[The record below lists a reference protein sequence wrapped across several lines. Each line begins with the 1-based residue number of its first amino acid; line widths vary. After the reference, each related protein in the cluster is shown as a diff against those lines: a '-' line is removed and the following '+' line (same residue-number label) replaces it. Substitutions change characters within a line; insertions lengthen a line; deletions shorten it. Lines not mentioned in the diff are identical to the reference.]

1 MWRKHK
7 IFKKSGIICKT
18 GGQSVFVTP
27 EDLAPS
33 ELKRAGKTH
42 IYKTNLNVNMLV
54 HSLLLKYKDKTQL
67 LLT

>member
-1 MWRKHK
+1 M
-7 IFKKSGIICKT
+7 
-18 GGQSVFVTP
+18 FVTP